1 MVSQIIPIDQ
11 SLRSKDGAA
20 RAGHPCALQVSIT
33 IEASQVRSRIRLAA
47 YVLCRVLTVP
57 SRPLRM
63 PSPQD
68 ARLTLSTGL
77 ESISAALADNDQF
90 KRAAERMI
98 SELKNTPAA

>member
-1 MVSQIIPIDQ
+1 
-11 SLRSKDGAA
+11 
-20 RAGHPCALQVSIT
+20 
-33 IEASQVRSRIRLAA
+33 
-47 YVLCRVLTVP
+47 
-57 SRPLRM
+57 M